1 MIKQNNF
8 KEFDTFSRRKFLESL
23 GMRFYTDPAFSTDY
37 TDEQKSEKPGNTA
50 IASKPEA
57 AQKENNGKGVKNIK
71 AQNFSG

>member
-23 GMRFYTDPAFSTDY
+23 GMRFYIEPAY

-57 AQKENNGKGVKNIK
+57 AQKEITEKE
-71 AQNFSG
+71 